1 MKKVMKLFSI
11 VLVIL
16 FVFTLTGCE
25 LSLEDISE
33 KYDIDKEIQAE
44 EVTEEELLQKFKDII
59 NGFKDTN
66 YSEMLMVGKVQ
77 GEEVSIKMQYDFS
90 SDDIEEFEFYL
101 SLNSPEGDMIVFI
114 EDGVIYVDSQ
124 FGDSNVK
131 EKQKISEA
139 LGNINIE
146 EVKDEILDEAMSNF
160 GMDLVLDKESYE
172 DLIDS
177 IKEELVENKDSIKAQ
192 IDSKDN
198 LIIDYIE
205 YSGQGRIV
213 FNSDNKLIYIGVK
226 GLNDNMYMSMTI
238 NYSKPNIKMPS
249 KDGYKEVAE

>member
-25 LSLEDISE
+25 LSIEEISE

-44 EVTEEELLQKFKDII
+44 EITEEELLQKFKDII
-59 NGFKDTN
+59 EDFKETN
-66 YSEMLMVGKVQ
+66 YSEVLMVGKVL

-90 SDDIEEFEFYL
+90 SDDIEDLKFYL
-101 SLNSPEGDMIVFI
+101 SLNSPEGDMIVFVD
-114 EDGVIYVDSQ
+114 DGMMYVESKYDDSH
-124 FGDSNVK
+124 VK

-146 EVKDEILDEAMSNF
+146 EIKEEILDEAMSNF
-160 GMDLVLDKESYE
+160 GLDLAFDKESYE

-177 IKEELVENKDSIKAQ
+177 LKGELSENTNSIIGQ

-198 LIIDYIE
+198 LIINITQE
-205 YSGQGRIV
+205 GGQVRLV
-213 FNSDNKLIYIGVK
+213 FNNDGKLIYMGIK
-226 GLNDNMYMSMTI
+226 ENNNKMYASFTI
-238 NYSKPNIKMPS
+238 SYSKPNIKIPS
-249 KDGYKEVAE
+249 KDGYQELAE